1 MTEGEKRRILPLAK
15 SVVNLIAAGEI
26 IIAPSNALKE
36 LLENAIDAGASQ
48 VEIMVKEGGL
58 KLLQITDNGTGINK
72 EDLPILCE
80 RFTTSKLVAFDD
92 LREISTYGFRGE
104 ALASIS
110 HIARLSVITKTAQD
124 ECAWKTTYREGEL
137 VGGFDDGI
145 KPVAGKTGTILV
157 VEDMFY
163 NVPSRLRALK
173 GATEEYAKIL
183 DVVSNYSIHVENVGF
198 NCQRLGGTG
207 LDLMIRKTAN
217 RKDRIRSIYGSNIAN
232 NLIPVNIEIDKKF
245 DEEFGLNKCHGMISN
260 TSFENRKAIQPI
272 FFINNRLVI
281 CEPLKRAI
289 NSLYSTYLPKGH
301 KPFVYLSLEIRP
313 QNVDVNV
320 HPTKREVRFLNE
332 DEIIEQIVLSIDQ
345 ILSKLDSSREFLTQQ
360 VLTNTRKIEDDV
372 EERRNKRSKFT
383 YPETIVKEKTK
394 QLPLSQ
400 FRKPYE
406 HELVRTDY
414 NQTTLNNFVKPSQ
427 NSQSSQKLSNSID
440 PTLVEDKEDIVDI
453 NVPND
458 DADSDENTLQRSE
471 EPEDISSSKILET
484 NIEKRQRKPLTLL
497 SIRSLRQELQ
507 ERGNRQLTQL
517 FAQHTYVGIA
527 DYDKRLCC
535 VQHDVRLY
543 LVDYASLCA
552 ELFYHIGLADF
563 AGFGKIELANTDG
576 IDIKKLIRS
585 EIYENQDF
593 SKIYCK
599 QNNLEKLPALDELV
613 QTCFVDMREMWD
625 EYFSVDIDTTDSEN
639 PKLRSLPLLVK
650 GYIPSWNK
658 LSLFLFRV
666 ISKIDWN
673 DEKACLGGILRQI
686 ALFYVPES
694 ISDDDSDDRNDLEQ
708 RKRKVADDFENLL
721 LPIVKRKFLATD
733 NLVRDVIEIAS
744 LPGLYKVFE
753 RC

>member
-1 MTEGEKRRILPLAK
+1 MTEPEKRRILPLDK
-15 SVVNLIAAGEI
+15 NVVNLIAAGEI

-36 LLENAIDAGASQ
+36 LLENAIDASASQ
-48 VEIMVKEGGL
+48 IEMMVKDGGL

-110 HIARLSVITKTAQD
+110 HIARLSVITKTQDD
-124 ECAWKTTYREGEL
+124 ECAWKATYKEGEL

-145 KPVAGKTGTILV
+145 KPVAGKAGTILV

-173 GATEEYAKIL
+173 GPNEEYAKIL
-183 DVVSNYSIHVENVGF
+183 DVISNYSIHVENVGF
-198 NCQRLGGTG
+198 SCQRQGGNG
-207 LDLMIRKTAN
+207 LDIMIRKSAN

-232 NLIPVNIEIDKKF
+232 NLMPVDIELDEKF
-245 DEEFGLNKCHGMISN
+245 RDEHGLIKCQGMISN
-260 TSFENRKAIQPI
+260 TSFENKKTIQPI

-289 NSLYSTYLPKGH
+289 SSLYSTYLPKGH
-301 KPFVYLSLEIRP
+301 KPFVYLSLLIKP

-345 ILSKLDSSREFLTQQ
+345 MLSKLDSSREFLTQQ
-360 VLTNTRKIEDDV
+360 ILTNNRKIEDEV
-372 EERRNKRSKFT
+372 EERRNKRLKFPE
-383 YPETIVKEKTK
+383 PETAIKDKVK
-394 QLPLSQ
+394 QVPLFH

-406 HELVRTDY
+406 HEMVRTDY

-427 NSQSSQKLSNSID
+427 SSQSQKQKPLSSVD
-440 PTLVEDKEDIVDI
+440 STLVEDIVEHDDTGSPNKDITL
-453 NVPND
+453 D
-458 DADSDENTLQRSE
+458 DSNPQQDEE
-471 EPEDISSSKILET
+471 SSNIDASSILET
-484 NIEKRQRKPLTLL
+484 TVEKRERKPLTLL

-535 VQHDVRLY
+535 IQHDVRLY

-552 ELFYHIGLADF
+552 DLFYHIGLTDF
-563 AGFGKIELANTDG
+563 AAFGKIEIINKDG
-576 IDIKKLIRS
+576 INIKNLIKS
-585 EIYENQDF
+585 EIYENEEF
-593 SKIYCK
+593 MKIYCE
-599 QNNLEKLPALDELV
+599 QNNVSDLPDLDELI
-613 QTCFVDMREMWD
+613 QSCFVDMQEMWE
-625 EYFSVDIDTTDSEN
+625 EYFSVDIDISDTKA

-666 ISKIDWN
+666 ITKINWN
-673 DEKACLGGILRQI
+673 DEKSCLGGILRQL

-694 ISDDDSDDRNDLEQ
+694 ISGD
-708 RKRKVADDFENLL
+708 ADDANERKEKIADCLENLL
-721 LPIVKRKFLATD
+721 MPIVKRKFLATD